1 MPLALCKMAGI
12 LKARISDK
20 DTASLQEKD
29 TQWDENSPGE
39 EGDHYDMILPR
50 ESMTKRLALSAYDR

>member
-1 MPLALCKMAGI
+1 MAGI

-20 DTASLQEKD
+20 DTGALQEKD

-39 EGDHYDMILPR
+39 EGDHYDMIQPR
-50 ESMTKRLALSAYDR
+50 GSMTKRLALSEYDR